1 MHLRWVWINC
11 FLGAAPTC
19 KDITYV
25 KHCICINC
33 MLNRRF
39 ISAAQH
45 PPFHT
50 TVSSCLADMCVWSQH
65 FYKAVFQVFILLSPT
80 RWSVQMMVYY
90 FVCITHQFSF
100 FILSTTLITGHL
112 QKCFYFLRY
121 TTWLSP
127 GDWAI
132 MRPCAN
138 YKSWQNKIISMSR
151 WCRITFRHL
160 HT

>member
-45 PPFHT
+45 PPFPHHCLQLSGRHVCLISALLS
-50 TVSSCLADMCVWSQH
+50 TVL
-65 FYKAVFQVFILLSPT
+65 QVFILLSPT
-80 RWSVQMMVYY
+80 KWSVQKMVYY

-100 FILSTTLITGHL
+100 FILSTTLITGHF

-121 TTWLSP
+121 TTWLS
-127 GDWAI
+127 DNETL
-132 MRPCAN
+132 R
-138 YKSWQNKIISMSR
+138 KLQKL
-151 WCRITFRHL
+151 TEQDHFDV
-160 HT
+160 